1 MGPPRKGDGRMQ
13 VGILE
18 GSVLIGYALFVLL
31 LGVAALTGYRMFKP
45 LARLSGGGGH
55 KVSIIVAAKN
65 EADTLR
71 ECLTSLSELEY
82 PDKEVIVVCGP
93 SIDGT
98 EEIAREFAGTMT
110 VLREPERPPDWLG
123 KSWACHHG
131 YLRSTG
137 DVLLFADGDVVHSR
151 ESLGAVLANLDAK
164 KADLLSVWPE
174 TVTRTRSE
182 RLIFPTS
189 VFFLC
194 VGVAASA
201 RRTPGGRRVNGANG
215 QYIMIKREAYTA
227 IGGHAAIKTDIM
239 EDSAIGRG
247 ALGRGLEVLNADG
260 EGYVK
265 VKPYSRFG
273 EAWEAHERF
282 GAGLLPS
289 WGIMAATFLLTL
301 AYFVGPFALLGLAL
315 ATANPAYALVGAS
328 TCAVVFAVQAYFSL
342 KVSRAQYFLLAPLSG
357 LLVMAATLTGFV
369 RFRRGGITWKGVKY
383 GSDRFKPL

>member
-1 MGPPRKGDGRMQ
+1 MQ
-13 VGILE
+13 VEILE
-18 GSVLIGYALFVLL
+18 AALLLLYALFVLL
-31 LGVAALTGYRMFKP
+31 LSLAALTGYRMFKP
-45 LARLSGGGGH
+45 LARLSGGSGH
-55 KVSIIVAAKN
+55 KVSIIVAARN

-71 ECLTSLSELEY
+71 ESLASLSKLDY

-93 SIDGT
+93 SNDGT
-98 EEIAREFAGTMT
+98 EELAREFEGRMT
-110 VLREPERPPDWLG
+110 VLSEPERPPDWLG

-151 ESLGAVLANLDAK
+151 ESLGVALANLDSK
-164 KADLLSVWPE
+164 KADLLSVWPKI
-174 TVTRTRSE
+174 VTRTRSE

-201 RRTPGGRRVNGANG
+201 RRTPEGRRVNGANG
-215 QYIMIKREAYTA
+215 QYIMIRRDAYTA

-260 EGYVK
+260 DGFVD
-265 VKPYSRFG
+265 VLPYSRFG

-289 WGIMAATFLLTL
+289 WGALAGTVVVTL
-301 AYFVGPFALLGLAL
+301 AYFVGPFALLGLAIATMNSAYAIVAACTCGLVL
-315 ATANPAYALVGAS
+315 AT
-328 TCAVVFAVQAYFSL
+328 QAFFSL
-342 KVSRAQYFLLAPLSG
+342 KVSRARYLLLAPLSG
-357 LLVMAATLTGFV
+357 LLVTAASATGFF
-369 RFRRGGITWKGVKY
+369 RFRRGGITWKGTRY
-383 GSDRFKPL
+383 GIDRFKPL

>member
-1 MGPPRKGDGRMQ
+1 MQ

-18 GSVLIGYALFVLL
+18 AAVLAGYTLFVLL
-31 LGVAALTGYRMFKP
+31 LGLAALAGYRMFEP
-45 LARLSGGGGH
+45 LARLPASTRH
-55 KVSIIVAAKN
+55 KVSIIVAAKD

-71 ECLTSLSELEY
+71 ESLASLSELEH
-82 PDKEVIVVCGP
+82 PDTEVIVVCGP
-93 SIDGT
+93 STDGT
-98 EEIAREFAGTMT
+98 EEVAREFAGKMT
-110 VLREPERPPDWLG
+110 VLLEPERPPDWLG

-131 YLRSTG
+131 FLRSSG
-137 DVLLFADGDVVHSR
+137 DVLLFADGDVVHSP
-151 ESLGAVLANLDAK
+151 ESLGVVLANLDARR
-164 KADLLSVWPE
+164 ADLLSVWPQI
-174 TVTRTRSE
+174 VTRTRSE

-194 VGVAASA
+194 VGVTASA
-201 RRTPGGRRVNGANG
+201 RRTPGGRRLNGANG
-215 QYIMIKREAYTA
+215 QYIMIKREAYSA

-260 EGYVK
+260 EGYVQ

-289 WGIMAATFLLTL
+289 WAAVAASFVLTL

-315 ATANPAYALVGAS
+315 ATSNSALALVGGC

-342 KVSRAQYFLLAPLSG
+342 KVSRPQYLFFAPLSG
-357 LLVMAATLTGFV
+357 LLVTAATLTGFV

-383 GSDRFKPL
+383 TIDRFKPL

>member
-1 MGPPRKGDGRMQ
+1 MQ
-13 VGILE
+13 VGTFETALLL
-18 GSVLIGYALFVLL
+18 VYALLVLL
-31 LGVAALTGYRMFKP
+31 LSLAALVGYRMFKP
-45 LARLSGGGGH
+45 LARLSGASGH
-55 KVSIIVAAKN
+55 KVSIIVAARN

-71 ECLTSLSELEY
+71 ESLASLAELDY

-93 SIDGT
+93 SNDGT
-98 EEIAREFAGTMT
+98 EELAREFSGRMT
-110 VLREPERPPDWLG
+110 VLSEPERPPDWLG

-151 ESLGAVLANLDAK
+151 ESLGVALANLDSR
-164 KADLLSVWPE
+164 KADLLTVWPKI
-174 TVTRTRSE
+174 VTRTASE

-201 RRTPGGRRVNGANG
+201 RRTPNGRRVNGANG
-215 QYIMIKREAYTA
+215 QYIMIKRDAYTA

-260 EGYVK
+260 EGFVN
-265 VKPYSRFG
+265 VLPYSRFG

-289 WGIMAATFLLTL
+289 WGAMSATVVVTL
-301 AYFVGPFALLGLAL
+301 AYFVGPFALLG
-315 ATANPAYALVGAS
+315 
-328 TCAVVFAVQAYFSL
+328 
-342 KVSRAQYFLLAPLSG
+342 
-357 LLVMAATLTGFV
+357 
-369 RFRRGGITWKGVKY
+369 
-383 GSDRFKPL
+383 